1 MNKKFPIRAAGISLS
16 TFLISVV
23 FLWPLRTISPIA
35 DDLHLISQGSGMMR
49 LKGLRYVMEMWS
61 DFSLSSA
68 HITPLGG
75 IWTSVYVW
83 VTNQLAIR
91 TPLTLDSA
99 WGILRV
105 LSIAF
110 AIQSVLHLGRTIAR
124 RLLLPDAFI
133 FLVLLVLLA
142 TIQVHGYWSNDPVVA
157 FPVASWAFCILGFY
171 FLSFLLRSTSS
182 DVWPQKYNP
191 YITVLLA
198 LLGILTYEL
207 FLAFLVAGFFFI
219 IWNTIKTRKFRNIHF
234 VLLVGSVLTPALFL
248 IVSQLIRLSGGS
260 SYTGTE
266 IALQGN
272 SLPKIFFVAT
282 LSSLPFTN
290 FNLTQQLLSN
300 GRVIASQFWVSV
312 SILVTTAIVIG
323 RRNQFSKGQL
333 SRSYIF
339 PILAGLLSLWLTATA
354 LISITP
360 KYQSELNGVLGKVY
374 INYAPSW
381 LAISLLISIGIVYVM
396 SRQNQILSTLVLLII
411 PMLGGMQVAN
421 NLRQVSTLTIDTAWS
436 RPLFSDLETAIEQ
449 NSQRCTQVDLLFGMP
464 LPEYYQNEV
473 FEGMQDSYQ
482 GTNGVPYCDFE
493 NLGDRSPISVR
504 NVSGLF
510 RVEFQGDGQAFFW
523 SNSDFVAY
531 DVTYRGTETFN
542 GQLQIQVDPTPC
554 PSKFDLK
561 IKIGNDAPRL
571 RTISTEP
578 VFESRSVSLSP
589 GDVFKVEIN
598 QIGDSCTIATDPR
611 SFMPMM
617 RLPKLIDDQSSILR

>member
-1 MNKKFPIRAAGISLS
+1 MKKKIPIRAAGISLS

-49 LKGLRYVMEMWS
+49 LKGLRYVMDVWS

-75 IWTSVYVW
+75 IWTSIYVW
-83 VTNQLAIR
+83 ITNQLAIR

-124 RLLLPDAFI
+124 RLLLPGAFI
-133 FLVLLVLLA
+133 YLVLLVLLA

-171 FLSFLLRSTSS
+171 FLSSLLRSTST
-182 DVWPQKYNP
+182 DMWPQKYHP
-191 YITVLLA
+191 YVTVLLA
-198 LLGILTYEL
+198 LFGVLTYEL
-207 FLAFLVAGFFFI
+207 FLTFLVAGFFII
-219 IWNTIKTRKFRNIHF
+219 IWNTIKTGKFRSVHF
-234 VLLVGSVLTPALFL
+234 VLLIGSVVTPALFL
-248 IVSQLIRLSGGS
+248 IVSQLIRLSSGS

-282 LSSLPFTN
+282 LSSLPLTN
-290 FNLTQQLLSN
+290 LNLTQQLLSN
-300 GRVIASQFWVSV
+300 GRVIASQFWI
-312 SILVTTAIVIG
+312 SILVLVATAVAIG
-323 RRNQFSKGQL
+323 RRNQFSKDQL
-333 SRSYIF
+333 SRSFIF

-354 LISITP
+354 LISVTP

-374 INYAPSW
+374 VNYAPSW

-396 SRQNQILSTLVLLII
+396 SRQNRILSTFVLLIL
-411 PMLGGMQVAN
+411 PLLGGIQVAN
-421 NLRQVSTLTIDTAWS
+421 NLRQVSTLSTDSAWS
-436 RPLFSDLETAIEQ
+436 RPLFSNLETAIEQ

-464 LPEYYQNEV
+464 LPEYYQNEI
-473 FEGMQDSYQ
+473 FDGIQNSYQ
-482 GTNGVPYCDFE
+482 GTNGVPYCNFE

-510 RVEFQGDGQAFFW
+510 RVEFQADGEAFFW
-523 SNSDFVAY
+523 SNSNFVAY
-531 DVTYRGTETFN
+531 DVAYRGNESFN
-542 GQLQIQVDPTPC
+542 GLLQIQVDPTPC
-554 PSKFDLK
+554 PSKFDLE

-571 RTISTEP
+571 RTVSTEP
-578 VFESRSVSLSP
+578 VVESLSVFLSP
-589 GDVFKVEIN
+589 GEVVKVEIN
-598 QIGDSCTIATDPR
+598 QSGNSCTIASDPR

-617 RLPKLIDDQSSILR
+617 RLPKLISD